1 MHIKAFRAV
10 FPNLEYV
17 TSNDSFFGSVKED
30 YPEYVNSGFFSKSE
44 SPALYIYK
52 IINGSRT
59 YTGLIASVDVKYF
72 MDGPEKQIYGHENVI
87 REKQQRQIELLL
99 RRKAIVKPVLL
110 TYQISDT
117 IKALQEQIIE
127 EYTPDFDIH
136 FESQGAHHLIYTVK
150 HPELIQL
157 FAEQFSQINKTYIA
171 DGHHRSMSSLR
182 LFLKSKTEEQRQLFG
197 TVMVALFSTDQ
208 IEILDFNRVVD
219 LQQNVSDTML
229 MAKLS
234 RLFDITP
241 MREPVKPAHKFEI
254 VMILNREYFS
264 LQWKAELLH
273 QQDRENIL
281 LDCALLDELVLE
293 DILGITDVKNDSRV
307 SYIEGP
313 KGIQGLYNKVVK
325 NDRAVGFCLFPVQIE
340 EMIEVADQNKYLP
353 AKSTWFEPR
362 MKNGLVVF
370 DYSQQL

>member
-10 FPNLEYV
+10 FPNLDYI

-30 YPEYVNSGFFSKSE
+30 YPDYVNSGFFSKSE
-44 SPALYIYK
+44 SSALYIYK

-59 YTGLIASVDVKYF
+59 YTGLIASVDIKYF

-99 RRKAIVKPVLL
+99 SRKAIVKPVLL

-127 EYTPDFDIH
+127 ENTPDFDIY
-136 FESQGAHHLIYTVK
+136 FESQGSHHLIYAVK

-157 FAEQFSQINKTYIA
+157 FAEQFSKINKTYIA
-171 DGHHRSMSSLR
+171 DGHHRSMSSMR

-208 IEILDFNRVVD
+208 IKILDFNRAID
-219 LQQNVSDTML
+219 LEQNVSDTML

-241 MREPVKPAHKFEI
+241 MSKPVKPAHKFEI

-264 LQWKAELLH
+264 LQWKEEVLH

-293 DILGITDVKNDSRV
+293 NILGITDVKNDSRV

-325 NDRAVGFCLFPVQIE
+325 NDRAVGFFLFPVQIE
-340 EMIEVADQNKYLP
+340 EMIEVAEQNKYLP

-370 DYSQQL
+370 DYSRQL